1 MNNLSLTKAERLA
14 KTKGIKGWVA
24 MLALLV
30 AMCIDQFILEIPF
43 ANVVFPVLIICAASM
58 SFAKNLVLITLYSV
72 IFELS
77 CVAWFPADL
86 FRVHWW
92 LLEVWI
98 GYMMPFIVYKVL
110 NRKHKNL
117 SVVTYSAMAAIGE
130 LLYFWVSVVA
140 TIILWKVNPA
150 AYILSDLPYEA
161 GGCAATFICALPVAA
176 IYKYTTGELSFK
188 RRVRT
193 FLPINKIGT

>member
-14 KTKGIKGWVA
+14 KTKGAKGWVA
-24 MLALLV
+24 MIVLLAT
-30 AMCIDQFILEIPF
+30 MCIDQFVLEIPF
-43 ANVVFPVLIICAASM
+43 ANIVFPVLIICAASM
-58 SFAKNLVLITLYSV
+58 DTAKNLVLVTVYSV

-77 CVAWFPADL
+77 CIAWFPADL

-110 NRKHKNL
+110 NRKHKDMGIL
-117 SVVTYSAMAAIGE
+117 SYAAMASFAE
-130 LLYFWVSVVA
+130 LLYFGVSIVA

-150 AYILSDLPYEA
+150 AYILSDLPYQA
-161 GGCAATFICALPVAA
+161 MGCAATFVCALPVAA
-176 IYKYTTGELSFK
+176 IYKYTTGELAFK
-188 RRVRT
+188 RPQGILACRS
-193 FLPINKIGT
+193 L